1 MLVKVY
7 DVFPRLMYG
16 QVRQPCLELQQN
28 VLAGGL
34 PGVLSL
40 FASFARTRRS
50 RRFGERKEA
59 TTGIC
64 LKIFLKR
71 SVDYRMGCFWENII
85 HLALRKANFVS
96 RNIGL

>member
-1 MLVKVY
+1 
-7 DVFPRLMYG
+7 MYG

-28 VLAGGL
+28 VPAGGL

-59 TTGIC
+59 TTGTS

-71 SVDYRMGCFWENII
+71 SVDCRMGCCWENIV